1 MKPVF
6 AFSLLGILFLISC
19 KSGFAPKTE
28 GELTYKEFTKSQ
40 KSFRSKDGKM
50 AYIDRGHGSV
60 LLLLHGVP
68 TSSWLYRNMIDELV
82 AGGYRVIVPDMLG
95 FGNSD
100 SPKGYDLYHPEAHAQ
115 RLIAL
120 MDHLKIEH
128 WTQVF
133 HDAGGLWTWELMKA
147 APNRVDKL
155 LILNTII
162 YPTGF
167 HPPIRFKRGFFAK
180 LAMSLYSN
188 GISTDVML
196 KQLFKDGLMENNLTK
211 VSYQGYKK
219 PLLAGQTKAMYTFF
233 SSTCNNLPDY
243 SGIIREINKPIMLI
257 WGKYDKFLVIDNMRE
272 EVVSD
277 LHIQPENIHMLDAK
291 HFIQEENPR
300 EIDRLILEFIREE

>member
-1 MKPVF
+1 MKSVF
-6 AFSLLGILFLISC
+6 ISFLGVLLLASC
-19 KSGFAPKTE
+19 KSGFAPKIP
-28 GELTYKEFTKSQ
+28 GETTYKEFSKAQ
-40 KSFRSKDGKM
+40 KSHKTKDGKI
-50 AYIDRGHGSV
+50 AYVDKGSGPV

-120 MDHLKIEH
+120 MDHLKIDH

-133 HDAGGLWTWELMKA
+133 HDAGGLWTWELMKV
-147 APNRVDKL
+147 APERVDKL
-155 LILNTII
+155 VILNTII
-162 YPTGF
+162 YPPGF
-167 HPPIRFKRGFFAK
+167 QPPIRFKRGFFAK

-243 SGIIREINKPIMLI
+243 SDIIRTIDKPIMLV
-257 WGKYDKFLVIDNMRE
+257 WGKYDKFLVIENMRD
-272 EVVSD
+272 EVIKD
-277 LHIQPENIHMLDAK
+277 LHIQPENVHMLEAK
-291 HFIQEENPR
+291 HFIQEEKPR
-300 EIDRLILEFIREE
+300 EIDRLILGFVGEE